1 MTAPSPIIRH
11 CTFHVGDQCLAV
23 AADAVAEV
31 LGARPIT
38 RVPLAPP
45 AVLGLVQLRGRIVP
59 ILDPAVRL
67 GLPASAN
74 RPTGTHL
81 VLRLT
86 ADEWCGLAVDEVL
99 DVIDVPVAA
108 VEQPTTPE
116 EPDSPYTGVFATPGR
131 LVHLVDPRRLAR
143 LAAQQRPLPPST
155 PE

>member
-1 MTAPSPIIRH
+1 MTARSPAIRH
-11 CTFHVGDQCLAV
+11 CTFRVGDQCLAV

-59 ILDPAVRL
+59 VLDPAIRL
-67 GLPASAN
+67 GLSAPAD
-74 RPTGTHL
+74 RRIGTHV
-81 VLRLT
+81 VLRLA

-99 DVIDVPVAA
+99 DVIDVPAA
-108 VEQPTTPE
+108 AIEQPTTPD
-116 EPDSPYTGVFATPGR
+116 EPDSPFTGVFATPRR

-143 LAAQQRPLPPST
+143 LSARQRPLPPST